1 MKAHLSC
8 AVALALLAGT
18 DAHSAEPAAAA
29 VSPSPVPQYAADG
42 RLQPPAGYREWVYLS
57 SGLDMSYRER
67 PGMMDH
73 SMFDNVFVD
82 PQAYRAFVANGTW
95 PDPTVLV
102 MEVRGAASKG
112 LINKTGKFQTDD
124 VMGLE
129 VHVKDTRRFE
139 GGWAFFV
146 FDGGQPAM
154 PLPQAAECYA
164 CHRQHGAVDTTF
176 VQFYPTLLPIAEHNG
191 SLSKAHRDES
201 ARGEGAAREAAP
213 AGAH

>member
-8 AVALALLAGT
+8 AVALALLAGA
-18 DAHSAEPAAAA
+18 DARSAEPAEVA
-29 VSPSPVPQYAADG
+29 VSPSHAPQYAADG

-82 PQAYRAFVANGTW
+82 PQAYRAFLATGTW

-112 LINKTGKFQTDD
+112 SINQTGKFQAGDL
-124 VMGLE
+124 MGME

-176 VQFYPTLLPIAEHNG
+176 VQFYPTLLGIAEQKK
-191 SLSKAHRDES
+191 SLSEAYRKEMAAS
-201 ARGEGAAREAAP
+201 AGSGK
-213 AGAH
+213 

>member
-8 AVALALLAGT
+8 AVALALLAGA
-18 DAHSAEPAAAA
+18 DAHSAEPAEVA
-29 VSPSPVPQYAADG
+29 VSSSHAPQYSADG

-82 PQAYRAFVANGTW
+82 PQAYRAFLATGTW

-112 LINKTGKFQTDD
+112 SINQTGKFQTGDL
-124 VMGLE
+124 MGME

-154 PLPQAAECYA
+154 PLPQAAECYT

-176 VQFYPTLLPIAEHNG
+176 VQFYPTLLGIAEQKNG
-191 SLSKAHRDES
+191 LSEAYRKEM
-201 ARGEGAAREAAP
+201 AAS
-213 AGAH
+213 AGAGK